1 MLGIPSRPAGRGV
14 TDDRT
19 EAMVMADSV
28 DVVVKDAPERR
39 RYEAWAGERLAG
51 FAEYRREPGTLV
63 LTHTEVD
70 PEFEGMGVGAR
81 LAREVLDAARAEGL
95 DVDPQCPFITVWI
108 ARHRDYLDLV
118 PERWRSRITDR
129 SR

>member
-1 MLGIPSRPAGRGV
+1 
-14 TDDRT
+14 
-19 EAMVMADSV
+19 MVMADSV

-51 FAEYRREPGTLV
+51 FVQYRREPGTLV
-63 LTHTEVD
+63 LTHTEVK
-70 PEFEGMGVGAR
+70 PEFEGEGVGGR
-81 LAREVLDAARAEGL
+81 LAREVLDTARAQGL
-95 DVDPQCPFITVWI
+95 DVNPQCPFISAWI

-118 PERWRSRITDR
+118 PEGWRSQITDR